1 MLHGHRQTD
10 SSLSYAAENDT
21 DSGRAWILHWS
32 WGQREGSITPVTG
45 NLSVQHD
52 WASSISRLATFR
64 PSFSRSVV
72 LRVMAV
78 AGKSVKE
85 MVREVAAKTIN
96 AVKKKSALWD
106 HFVEM
111 KGDFTKAW
119 CIHCGEIV
127 PRGKEG
133 TSRRKCFNYRMQ
145 YHLKS
150 EHKALMKVLRNTN
163 MQLTNIITL

>member
-1 MLHGHRQTD
+1 M
-10 SSLSYAAENDT
+10 S
-21 DSGRAWILHWS
+21 
-32 WGQREGSITPVTG
+32 
-45 NLSVQHD
+45 
-52 WASSISRLATFR
+52 TFR
-64 PSFSRSVV
+64 PSFVCSIV
-72 LRVMAV
+72 LGVMA
-78 AGKSVKE
+78 GKTVKE
-85 MVREVAAKTIN
+85 MVREMASKTGSI
-96 AVKKKSALWD
+96 VKKKSALWE

-150 EHKALMKVLRNTN
+150 EHTALMKVLRSSSNV
-163 MQLTNIITL
+163 QLTNVITLEKYPF